1 MLRSF
6 DCWNTIALL
15 AVLTFVI
22 NFLSKTHFIFEIL
35 NYWTDLNAI
44 AETGFDA
51 VLKKD
56 GAISAPQRGGL
67 ICHLHVMCLHFY
79 DY

>member
-1 MLRSF
+1 M
-6 DCWNTIALL
+6 W
-15 AVLTFVI
+15 
-22 NFLSKTHFIFEIL
+22 
-35 NYWTDLNAI
+35 YLNAI